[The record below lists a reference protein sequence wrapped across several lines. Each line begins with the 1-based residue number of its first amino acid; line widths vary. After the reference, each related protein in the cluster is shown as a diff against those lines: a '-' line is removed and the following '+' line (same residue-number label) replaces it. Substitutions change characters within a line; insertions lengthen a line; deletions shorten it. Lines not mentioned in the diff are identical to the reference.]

1 MSDKTKVV
9 FSDLDSTLL
18 RDDHRFS
25 EYTKEIINEF
35 CNKGG
40 IFIPIS
46 ARSINN
52 VMMLAR
58 VMGILKYDGFLVAH
72 NGGQIYDIKNDL
84 MIVDEFVSK
93 EIIKDIFE
101 KTYGKVGKYKIHFF
115 ADKVTYSYGKAKNT
129 EYWANVTK
137 KEFKIIKNLDEI
149 KDSIYLV
156 TFILNENASEIDV
169 EEMHN
174 TFKYDYTQFHK
185 YTNRVYELTP
195 VTTSKGAAV
204 EVVMNELKKRGL
216 DIETYAFGDG
226 ANDITM
232 FEKAD
237 HPIAMQNAVDILK
250 TKAKKETKTNNN
262 DGVATY
268 IKENIVKY

>member
-1 MSDKTKVV
+1 MSKKIKVV

-35 CNKGG
+35 CSKGG
-40 IFIPIS
+40 IFVPIS
-46 ARSINN
+46 ARSISN
-52 VMMLAR
+52 VKMLAR
-58 VMGILKYDGFLVAH
+58 VLGILKYDGYLVAH
-72 NGGQIYDIKNDL
+72 NGGQVYDIKNNK

-93 EIIKDIFE
+93 EIIKDVFE
-101 KTYGKVGKYKIHFF
+101 KTYGEVGKYKVHFF
-115 ADKVTYSYGKAKNT
+115 SDNITYSYGNAKNT

-137 KEFKIIKNLDEI
+137 KEFKIIKSVDEI
-149 KDSIYLV
+149 KENIYLI
-156 TFILNENASEIDV
+156 TFILNEKADEISV
-169 EEMHN
+169 EELHK
-174 TFKYDYTQFHK
+174 TFKYEYTQFHK

-195 VTTSKGAAV
+195 ITTSKGIGMETV
-204 EVVMNELKKRGL
+204 IKELEKQGL
-216 DIETYAFGDG
+216 EIETYAFGDG

-237 HPIAMQNAVDILK
+237 HPIAMQNAVPILK
-250 TKAKKETKTNNN
+250 TKAKLETKTNNN

-268 IKENIVKY
+268 IKENIVE

>member
-1 MSDKTKVV
+1 MSNKTKVV

-35 CNKGG
+35 CEKGG

-58 VMGILKYDGFLVAH
+58 VMGILKYDGYLVAH
-72 NGGQIYDIKNDL
+72 NGGQIYDIKNDN

-93 EIIKDIFE
+93 DIIKDIFE

-115 ADKVTYSYGKAKNT
+115 ADKVTYSYGKAENT

-137 KEFKIIKNLDEI
+137 KEFKIIKKLDEI
-149 KDSIYLV
+149 KDDIYLV
-156 TFILNENASEIDV
+156 TFILSEKADEKEV
-169 EEMHN
+169 EEMHK

-216 DIETYAFGDG
+216 DIETFAFGDG

-237 HPIAMQNAVDILK
+237 HPIAMQNAVEILK
-250 TKAKKETKTNNN
+250 TKAKNETKTNNN

-268 IKENIVKY
+268 IKENIVK